1 MSALQDINTLY
12 NKICCNNDLAAYKKL
27 FTLLENPLIAFLKN
41 WVGSEVIAEELYSDL
56 FIKIWVKRNTLPA
69 TASPLSYI
77 YTMAKNLAL
86 DFQKKQ
92 RIENSIDFNNTDH
105 LFIRDQG
112 PTPEEKVISKEM
124 VRKIEFAVNELPDR
138 CKLIFKLIKEDG
150 LKYKEAAT
158 LLGISVNTVEVQ
170 MGIALKKVAASVK
183 FNTTLS

>member
-12 NKICCNNDLAAYKKL
+12 KKICCNNDLAAYKKL
-27 FTLLENPLIAFLKN
+27 FTLLENQLIAFLKN

-56 FIKIWVKRNTLPA
+56 FIKIWVKRNALPA
-69 TASPLSYI
+69 TESPLNYI

-92 RIENSIDFNNTDH
+92 HIENSTDFNDTGS
-105 LFIRDQG
+105 LFIRDQEQ
-112 PTPEEKVISKEM
+112 TPEEKIISKEM
-124 VRKIEFAVNELPDR
+124 VRKIELAVNELPGR

-150 LKYKEAAT
+150 LKYKEVAA